1 MISQKESSINN
12 KTVGFDEYDPQI
24 YAKVQEIQRQ
34 YRVARENEWY
44 ARKEHMASQ
53 MADDSVSF
61 NPASLNELIIRVRYL
76 TKEVCH
82 LQEIVDAN
90 KEIVDAK
97 GLLLDASIEE
107 IYGEKI

>member
-44 ARKEHMASQ
+44 ARQGQA
-53 MADDSVSF
+53 SVSDISYRSSM
-61 NPASLNELIIRVRYL
+61 NDLVSHLRYLESEVRYL
-76 TKEVCH
+76 KSVINT
-82 LQEIVDAN
+82 N
-90 KEIVDAK
+90 S
-97 GLLLDASIEE
+97 LLFDASIDE
-107 IYGEKI
+107 IYGDKI

>member
-12 KTVGFDEYDPQI
+12 KTVGFDEYDQQI

-44 ARKEHMASQ
+44 AHQQQA
-53 MADDSVSF
+53 SVSDI
-61 NPASLNELIIRVRYL
+61 SYRSSMNELVSHVRYL
-76 TKEVCH
+76 ENEVRY
-82 LQEIVDAN
+82 LKSVI
-90 KEIVDAK
+90 DAK
-97 GLLLDASIEE
+97 SLWLDESIDE

>member
-44 ARKEHMASQ
+44 ARQERMASQ
-53 MADDSVSF
+53 MANIPSSM
-61 NPASLNELIIRVRYL
+61 NELVSHVRRLEQEVGYL
-76 TKEVCH
+76 TT
-82 LQEIVDAN
+82 EIGRLRN
-90 KEIVDAK
+90 IISTKS
-97 GLLLDASIEE
+97 LLLDESIDE
-107 IYGEKI
+107 IYGDKI

>member
-44 ARKEHMASQ
+44 ARQEQASV
-53 MADDSVSF
+53 ADIPYRSM
-61 NPASLNELIIRVRYL
+61 NELVSHVRRLEQEVGYL
-76 TKEVCH
+76 TTEVGR
-82 LQEIVDAN
+82 LRNIIST
-90 KEIVDAK
+90 KS
-97 GLLLDASIEE
+97 LLLDESIDE
-107 IYGEKI
+107 IYGDKI